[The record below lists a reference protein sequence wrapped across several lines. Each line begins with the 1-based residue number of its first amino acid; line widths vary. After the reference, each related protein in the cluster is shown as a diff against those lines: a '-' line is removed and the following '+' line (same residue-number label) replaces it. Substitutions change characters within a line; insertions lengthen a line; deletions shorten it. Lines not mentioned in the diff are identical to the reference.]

1 MIENNNS
8 GVIKHLSNNSLN
20 SNKFRNRLIGIVII
34 LSAFLLSFSSTF
46 IYNAAVDIQNKTL
59 YQGIYSNVSD
69 DMLSYIQNNVDVF
82 EYGVH
87 RDVGI
92 VKGEKA
98 ILDIIYT
105 DDNMMKLSNVS
116 ISKGEMPSKDNEIA
130 IEERYLSAV
139 GIDAGIGDT
148 ITLSF
153 RNDVSREIQERV
165 FIICGFLDVG
175 NNSTARTRFDSIVA
189 KDFLLSDPFLSTADM
204 AIAVQISNA
213 SSYSNDELKAK
224 VKEIGTLAGVR
235 GEDIHINNWNIDSNN
250 ASSQTTL
257 AIVAIALVVLFAC
270 ALVIYNIFYISI
282 MRRINEYGQ
291 LRTIGA
297 TSKQIRKIVLREGR
311 KLSFKYIPIGIV
323 LGCIASAMISP
334 VKWQMY
340 PSLIYAIISS
350 GITYLTVM
358 VSVKKP
364 ARYAAS
370 ITPIDATRYTHYQWK
385 TNKTERA
392 TKKLSAFSLGIMNLA
407 RDKKKTILTFTS
419 LSLSGILFIS
429 LASIMT
435 AIDANLYARGFFP
448 YGGEY
453 TISLN
458 GDLISSTVSYSDLQ
472 VDNPLTEEL
481 RQSIVQID
489 GVDSV
494 ETKKYISAFLL
505 DENYQGDTIG
515 IYSMAEQDV
524 DNFQK
529 YLIAGELTGNIK
541 SNEISIV
548 VNQGA
553 AAYENNNLTYEIGDY
568 VNTIIKEG
576 EKRTKITFVVD
587 GVIFNDDSG
596 ITFYLPSD
604 VMDSIVSGNCNSAFE
619 IISSQGYSKQVETQ
633 LRQLIARD
641 ERLSIELLRDITI
654 EIKSAFKMMIIAL
667 YTFVAFIAVF
677 AIVNLLNTIITNTIV
692 RKKEIG
698 MLQAVGM
705 DRKKLRTMLQT
716 ENLCLTLGS
725 FLISLVIGGI
735 GGYALCNAI
744 SNIGGLDYIQ
754 YQFPL
759 WQIVSYFL
767 LIIIVQFTITYFLD
781 RSMSKQTVIER
792 LQ

>member
-20 SNKFRNRLIGIVII
+20 SNKFRNLLIGIVII

-69 DMLSYIQNNVDVF
+69 DMISYIQNNVDVF

-98 ILDIIYT
+98 TLDILYT

-116 ISKGEMPSKDNEIA
+116 ISKGEVPSKDNEIA
-130 IEERYLSAV
+130 IEERYLLSM
-139 GIDAGIGDT
+139 GINAGIGDT

-153 RNDVSREIQERV
+153 RNDVSREMQEQV

-175 NNSTARTRFDSIVA
+175 SNSTTRTRFDSIVA

-204 AIAVQISNA
+204 TIAVQISNA

-224 VKEIGTLAGVR
+224 VKEIGTLSGVR
-235 GEDIHINNWNIDSNN
+235 GEDIHINHWNIDSNN

-257 AIVAIALVVLFAC
+257 AIIAIALIVLFAC
-270 ALVIYNIFYISI
+270 ALVIYNIFYVSI

-311 KLSFKYIPIGIV
+311 ILSFKYIPIGIA

-370 ITPIDATRYTHYQWK
+370 ISPIEAVRYTHYQWK
-385 TNKTERA
+385 SNKTERA

-407 RDKKKTILTFTS
+407 RDKKKTIVTFTS

-435 AIDANLYARGFFP
+435 AVDANLYARGFFS

-515 IYSMAEQDV
+515 IYSMAEEDV

-529 YLIAGELTGNIK
+529 YLIAGELSGNTK

-548 VNQGA
+548 VNQGTA
-553 AAYENNNLTYEIGDY
+553 VYQNSNLTYEIGDY
-568 VNTIIKEG
+568 VNTIIKDG

-596 ITFYLPSD
+596 ITFYLPSN

-619 IISSQGYSKQVETQ
+619 IISGQGYSKQVETQ
-633 LRQLIARD
+633 FRQLIDKD
-641 ERLSIELLRDITI
+641 ERLSIELLKDITM
-654 EIKSAFKMMIIAL
+654 EIKSAFKMMAVAL
-667 YTFVAFIAVF
+667 YTFIAFIAIF
-677 AIVNLLNTIITNTIV
+677 AIVNLLNTIVTNTIV

-705 DRKKLRTMLQT
+705 DRKKLRTMLQA
-716 ENLCLTLGS
+716 ENLCLTFGS

-744 SNIGGLDYIQ
+744 SNIGGLDYTE

-792 LQ
+792 LE

>member
-370 ITPIDATRYTHYQWK
+370 ITPIDATRYTHYHWK